1 MAAPPKDLHCL
12 PAAEGPGMMV
22 GYIEQN
28 GQSSFTRNQTKIK
41 EQHETNFLVYTNNY
55 WPFLFWYEMRGTKNH
70 NLYPSSF
77 PVIFLNLHVEDAW
90 KKVKTHILPNGR
102 AKMVVYHGRNP

>member
-1 MAAPPKDLHCL
+1 M
-12 PAAEGPGMMV
+12 
-22 GYIEQN
+22 
-28 GQSSFTRNQTKIK
+28 
-41 EQHETNFLVYTNNY
+41 
-55 WPFLFWYEMRGTKNH
+55 NH

-102 AKMVVYHGRNP
+102 AKMVLYHGRIRKNHQPSLNKSKYLGMI